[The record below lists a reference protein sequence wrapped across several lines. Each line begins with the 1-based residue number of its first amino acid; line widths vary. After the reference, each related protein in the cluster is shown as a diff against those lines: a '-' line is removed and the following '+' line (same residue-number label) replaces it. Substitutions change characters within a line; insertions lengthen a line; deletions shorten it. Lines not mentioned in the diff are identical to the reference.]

1 MGKGDFKK
9 QRGKMSSYAFFVQSC
24 WEEHSDASVNVSE
37 FSKKYSERWKA
48 ISVKEKGKF
57 EIWQR
62 WTIPTMKEKWKL
74 MSLLKRKTKNK
85 FRDPSAPKRTPS
97 TFFLFSSEYCL
108 KIKDRFLAYTFVML
122 QRSWEKC
129 GITLL

>member
-62 WTIPTMKEKWKL
+62 
-74 MSLLKRKTKNK
+74 
-85 FRDPSAPKRTPS
+85 
-97 TFFLFSSEYCL
+97 
-108 KIKDRFLAYTFVML
+108 
-122 QRSWEKC
+122 
-129 GITLL
+129 